1 MKKKKW
7 SRIAAVG
14 AVLFILAFGAACGDD
29 KKNTEKNDISDISRD
44 NIVQVTAMYIGKDE
58 LGRYNFVDKGNFI
71 LSKEFLERGKV
82 TIDKEFNQ
90 DDAVE
95 IYSKVRTKL
104 DKQHKKDLSR

>member
-1 MKKKKW
+1 M
-7 SRIAAVG
+7 SEEDAINY
-14 AVLFILAFGAACGDD
+14 LD
-29 KKNTEKNDISDISRD
+29 KLERGNFLTVNFPISRD

-90 DDAVE
+90 DDAFE